1 MSTRPI
7 PVSQRGLLL
16 LIAVAL
22 LASGVAISLGRRPPA
37 AGIRS
42 EPIVLRDVTIILPMF
57 REPRPIDVNVASAEE
72 LDALPGIGP
81 ALAARIL
88 AYRDA
93 HGPFACLDDLALVD
107 GIGTRTVEGL
117 RDRATAG
124 AESRPGT
131 TQ

>member
-22 LASGVAISLGRRPPA
+22 LASGVAISLGRRLPE
-37 AGIRS
+37 AGARG
-42 EPIVLRDVTIILPMF
+42 EPIVLRDVTIILPTF
-57 REPRPIDVNVASAEE
+57 RETPPIDVNTASAAE

-88 AYRDA
+88 AYREE
-93 HGPFACLDDLALVD
+93 HGPFASLDDLALVN
-107 GIGTRTVEGL
+107 GIGTQTVEGL

-124 AESRPGT
+124 TELQPEDS
-131 TQ
+131 Q

>member
-1 MSTRPI
+1 MTTRPV

-16 LIAVAL
+16 LVAVGL
-22 LASGVAISLGRRPPA
+22 LASGVAISLGRRPPQ

-42 EPIVLRDVTIILPMF
+42 EPIVLRDVTIILPTF
-57 REPRPIDVNVASAEE
+57 RETPPIDVNVASAEE

-88 AYRDA
+88 AYRKE
-93 HGPFACLDDLALVD
+93 HGSFASLDDLALVD

-124 AESRPGT
+124 AESQPGR